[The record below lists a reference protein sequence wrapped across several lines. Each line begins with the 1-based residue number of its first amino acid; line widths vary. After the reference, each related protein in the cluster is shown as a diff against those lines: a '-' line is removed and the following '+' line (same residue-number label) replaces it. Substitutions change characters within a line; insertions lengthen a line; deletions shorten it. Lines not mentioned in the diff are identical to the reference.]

1 MQTYKYP
8 NPSPLSS
15 KDKIN
20 GPVNETFVL
29 NCPKCASHFKSSPL
43 LEQHLKTEHNICDY
57 AGVNTE
63 HLHNGENESGM
74 EMIAEEGTQDN
85 EEEDNLIMSGEQDDT
100 NDEND
105 YDGSQENGQ
114 DVPYSGGQNV
124 VSKINIK
131 TA

>member
-1 MQTYKYP
+1 
-8 NPSPLSS
+8 
-15 KDKIN
+15 
-20 GPVNETFVL
+20 
-29 NCPKCASHFKSSPL
+29 
-43 LEQHLKTEHNICDY
+43 
-57 AGVNTE
+57 
-63 HLHNGENESGM
+63 
-74 EMIAEEGTQDN
+74 MIAEEGIQDN

-131 TA
+131 AA